1 MQRAQKSELTR
12 SRILA
17 AAESEFS
24 DKGIYGARIDEIAA
38 TAKVNKRMIY
48 EHFESKEGLYRAV
61 LRGVYSK
68 LAEYEESYYIDGL
81 SPEVAISN
89 LVYGSF
95 RFLEANPS
103 FVRILMWENL
113 NGAKHLGEEISEIK
127 RPTIEYIKSQ
137 LLRGAKLGIF
147 RDGIDEE
154 QMVISIMNFEFS
166 YFSNMHTLSGIL
178 GKDLSESGEIA
189 KRAAFVADVIIGY
202 LTKGQKAV

>member
-12 SRILA
+12 AKILV

-24 DKGIYGARIDEIAA
+24 EKGIYGARIDEIAA
-38 TAKVNKRMIY
+38 AAEVNKRMIY
-48 EHFESKEGLYRAV
+48 EHFESKDGLYRAV

-68 LAEYEESYYIDGL
+68 LAEYEKSYYIDGL

-113 NGAKHLGEEISEIK
+113 NGGEHLGDEISEIK
-127 RPTIEYIKSQ
+127 NPTIEYIKRQ
-137 LLRGAKLGIF
+137 LKRGAELGIF

-154 QMVISIMNFEFS
+154 QMVISLMNFEFS
-166 YFSNMHTLSGIL
+166 YFSNIHTLSGIL
-178 GKDLSESGEIA
+178 GKDLADSAQIN
-189 KRAAFVADVIIGY
+189 KRAAFIADMIIGY
-202 LTKGQKAV
+202 LTKR